1 MGFPGGSVTK
11 NPPAT
16 QEKQVYVREH
26 NRGHGLKVEEIRAIF
41 PSHWL
46 QPLFL
51 GANRRAD
58 GAEETGL

>member
-1 MGFPGGSVTK
+1 M
-11 NPPAT
+11 
-16 QEKQVYVREH
+16 REH

-46 QPLFL
+46 QSLFL
-51 GANRRAD
+51 GANKRAD